1 MTTWYRTAGNVGDT
15 ITPKV
20 LGVASLSS
28 VTAISAKVQLAS
40 DSTAAE
46 TTLTATVLS
55 ATDCTVTVQLGSW
68 LQNLTT
74 AGTYRVWLLITFSGG
89 VGPLAWPARMDDR
102 IVVTVA

>member
-1 MTTWYRTAGNVGDT
+1 MFLSLQYLLIHHHFLHYLHNHPPTA
-15 ITPKV
+15 
-20 LGVASLSS
+20 S
-28 VTAISAKVQLAS
+28 AS